1 MMQRRKTLHLSL
13 DPVKVNSQPRELLLF
28 VEESR
33 PPVWLLLRQLD
44 PNLPV
49 CQLVGEV
56 LAYRQVELEG
66 EGVP

>member
-1 MMQRRKTLHLSL
+1 MYLSL
-13 DPVKVNSQPRELLLF
+13 DSVKVDSQPRELLVL
-28 VEESR
+28 VEESW
-33 PPVWLLLRQLD
+33 PPVWLLLGQLD

-56 LAYRQVELEG
+56 LAYWQVELKG

>member
-1 MMQRRKTLHLSL
+1 MKYLSL
-13 DPVKVNSQPRELLLF
+13 DPVKVDSQPRKLLLF
-28 VEESR
+28 VEESW